1 MKNTQKTPLA
11 IAIGTTLLSGLA
23 ATAVQAETQT
33 NPFAMTDL
41 DSGYMQLAA
50 ADSKDDS
57 SKVKDGS
64 CGEGKCG
71 GKMMEEGAAEKMVE
85 GACAGNKPM
94 PTEEKGT
101 EAKCGEAKCGEGKCG
116 VNKS

>member
-1 MKNTQKTPLA
+1 MKNIRKTPLA

-23 ATAVQAETQT
+23 ATAVQAETQD

-41 DSGYMQLAA
+41 NSGYMQLAV
-50 ADSKDDS
+50 DTSEGS
-57 SKVKDGS
+57 SKMKDGS

-71 GKMMEEGAAEKMVE
+71 GKMMEKGDAEKMVE

-94 PTEEKGT
+94 PKAEKGT
-101 EAKCGEAKCGEGKCG
+101 EAKCGEAKCGEGKCAA
-116 VNKS
+116 NKS